1 MGKEPLDTIVTFS
14 WVAPESLERLGEDG
28 VLFSKLLVVGTIE
41 HVAEIDALIRAYVS
55 AWDFDR
61 ISRVD
66 LAILRISVYALLYQK
81 DIHPSI
87 IIDEAVSIAKEF
99 GKDDAYKFIN
109 AVLDNIKKAT
119 VK

>member
-14 WVAPESLERLGEDG
+14 WAAPESLERLGEDG